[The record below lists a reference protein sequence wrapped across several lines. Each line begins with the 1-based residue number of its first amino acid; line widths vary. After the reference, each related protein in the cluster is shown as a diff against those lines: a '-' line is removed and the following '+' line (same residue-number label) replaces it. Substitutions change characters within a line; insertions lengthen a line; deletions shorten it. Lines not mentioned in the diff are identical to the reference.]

1 MAADPGPAAGHQF
14 HFAVTV
20 QGAYQV
26 EGDPAHYDC
35 EPDPDAQPF
44 RLTVRAANLVDACR
58 KAAQVPFPQWTH
70 PGEGEDERR

>member
-1 MAADPGPAAGHQF
+1 MRTDPGPVAGHQF

-35 EPDPDAQPF
+35 ESDPEAQPY
-44 RLTVRAANLVDACR
+44 RLTVRAWCLTEACEI
-58 KAAQVPFPQWTH
+58 AARTPFALWTH
-70 PGEGEDERR
+70 PGEEQ